1 MYSANCAE
9 YIGAVSLL
17 EATLAEELH
26 RVVPGAVPVRL
37 ACKPVIGAVIDA
49 LELAGADTGEQ
60 VRERLV
66 ASFQGVLS

>member
-1 MYSANCAE
+1 
-9 YIGAVSLL
+9 
-17 EATLAEELH
+17 
-26 RVVPGAVPVRL
+26 VPVRL
-37 ACKPVIGAVIDA
+37 ACKPVIGAVIEA